1 MTFGRSVGDGTGNQL
16 RQPAMLVIVLTL
28 GDPLPWCFSNLA
40 ARVWIP
46 VVCVFT
52 LRWRAALVYLALCEP
67 DAPVHDLARHRDN
80 TENDAGGISQIVE
93 SHHTV
98 VSPSSVI
105 QTTPIVRL
113 IRGTT
118 PGRGTGRRQS
128 VGLHGVTVD
137 PDETRHIS

>member
-1 MTFGRSVGDGTGNQL
+1 MFTQL
-16 RQPAMLVIVLTL
+16 
-28 GDPLPWCFSNLA
+28 G
-40 ARVWIP
+40 
-46 VVCVFT
+46 
-52 LRWRAALVYLALCEP
+52 RAALVYLALCEP
-67 DAPVHDLARHRDN
+67 GAPAHDLARHRDS

-93 SHHTV
+93 IHHTV
-98 VSPSSVI
+98 ISPCSVI

-113 IRGTT
+113 IRGAT